1 MCRRLAMIFFDK
13 ENGIRLT
20 KFHDPFE
27 YNSSFQNTKLR
38 NLDLD
43 TTAMIKLNR
52 MEGLQELNNLV
63 LSDIV

>member
-1 MCRRLAMIFFDK
+1 MIFFDK
-13 ENGIRLT
+13 ENGIMRT

-63 LSDIV
+63 LSDMV